1 MLTTALEQLEQNSFS
16 HFWQFIALALCTG
29 CVSKLVGLFWDKFWD
44 NSREFRGSILGR
56 LAFYRKKIL
65 PGCQPLEQLEQNSFS
80 HFGQLTAL
88 ALCTGCLFKLV
99 ALAQIWHIVLQ
110 PGFGHHAR
118 FESKATSEKW
128 K

>member
-1 MLTTALEQLEQNSFS
+1 MFNLRT
-16 HFWQFIALALCTG
+16 
-29 CVSKLVGLFWDKFWD
+29 LFGTILGTYHFWD
-44 NSREFRGSILGR
+44 NLLNNFMDIFIG
-56 LAFYRKKIL
+56 KNVL

-118 FESKATSEKW
+118 FESKATSKKQIEI
-128 K
+128 